1 MTMIIRKLYIPP
13 ILYRYRGEKEYGYR
27 KSTEKVRR
35 NKKEICSDGVP
46 MTNEQVAE
54 IYLERMQPQEIIMVA
69 LGLDI
74 LRMQAIMQEHFQKQ
88 KERENSLMYE

>member
-1 MTMIIRKLYIPP
+1 MDIGKALKKYEEI
-13 ILYRYRGEKEYGYR
+13 
-27 KSTEKVRR
+27 
-35 NKKEICSDGVP
+35 KKEICSDGVP